1 MTEQELQARLEE
13 YGRKLEICMDQIK
26 EMVETGI
33 IQTENL
39 QAAQARLEAELR
51 GEP

>member
-13 YGRKLEICMDQIK
+13 HGRKLEICMDQIR
-26 EMVETGI
+26 EMVEAGI
-33 IQTENL
+33 IQTETL